1 MGFKFII
8 TMYKKKLCMMTSHR
22 SCLLNYPFL
31 RLRVHPYTDVTQC
44 NNLLERY
51 KCIIHDGEK
60 NDLC

>member
-1 MGFKFII
+1 MYDDISQVLPFK
-8 TMYKKKLCMMTSHR
+8 LP
-22 SCLLNYPFL
+22 LPA
-31 RLRVHPYTDVTQC
+31 RLRVHPYTNVTQC